1 MKLSSPFSE
10 KISTGMSTSY
20 HNIGRGEIPKKKK
33 GERDLEDLQYGSVY
47 KDQEEI
53 DLCLNCPYKKCKGKC
68 DRIANHR
75 KMRAENRAKMNGEGG
90 A

>member
-10 KISTGMSTSY
+10 KISSGMSTSY

-33 GERDLEDLQYGSVY
+33 ERDIEDLQYGSVY

-53 DLCLNCPYKKCKGKC
+53 DLCLNCPYKKCKDKC

-75 KMRAENRAKMNGEGG
+75 KMRAENRANRKGDSE